1 MKRAHLLV
9 VLSALVPLRAS
20 AQGDPAEAAR
30 RELVAQADA
39 ASQAGDHARA
49 LELARRAATL
59 RVTPSLTAFLA
70 REHQHLDQRVEALD
84 QARACLRDA
93 ALDATLR
100 NRETIVQVCETVRAA
115 VEPRVGRL
123 ELRVA
128 PNAPAGLVV
137 QVDGRAVLPALFG
150 VATPV
155 MPGSVRVVAEAP
167 GHIRFAREVTAT
179 EGALTVVDLALSPEA
194 PPPAPPPPPPPPPP
208 APIAA
213 PPPPPAPIAAP
224 RPAPS
229 SPGVGPWIL
238 GGAGVA
244 GLALAGVFFGL
255 AGSAQGERDA
265 ACPVP
270 ERCPNAAAG
279 AVADARDDDYS
290 ARLTATNVALAVGA
304 AALTGAVVWYVVA
317 RGTGSRASPA
327 AMVLPHGLRLSF

>member
-1 MKRAHLLV
+1 MKRSPCLLV
-9 VLSALVPLRAS
+9 LFALVPRLAS
-20 AQGDPAEAAR
+20 AQDDPAQSAR

-39 ASQAGDHARA
+39 ASQAGDHVRA

-84 QARACLRDA
+84 QARACLREV

-100 NRETIVQVCETVRAA
+100 NRETIVQVCETVRAE

-128 PNAPAGLVV
+128 ANAPAGLVV
-137 QVDGRAVLPALFG
+137 QVGGRAVLPALFG

-155 MPGSVRVVAEAP
+155 MPGAMRVVAEAP
-167 GHIRFAREVTAT
+167 GHVRFEREVTAT
-179 EGALTVVDLALSPEA
+179 EGALTVVDVALSPE
-194 PPPAPPPPPPPPPP
+194 APPPPPPPPPP
-208 APIAA
+208 APVVVPPRVIPPVAA
-213 PPPPPAPIAAP
+213 PQPT
-224 RPAPS
+224 PS
-229 SPGVGPWIL
+229 SPGVGPWVL

-255 AGSAQGERDA
+255 AGSAQAERDA

-279 AVADARDDDYS
+279 AVADARDDDY
-290 ARLTATNVALAVGA
+290 ATRLTATNVALAVGA

-317 RGTGSRASPA
+317 RVTGSRATPTATAS
-327 AMVLPHGLRLSF
+327 PHGFRLSF